1 MSPLS
6 PLPPLSTYSPKSGA
20 GSPPATESS
29 GPLSSPTNN
38 PLAPAVRESRNTG
51 SANGEVPAE
60 TGSQAVRAAD
70 ENEAAGANRKSV
82 EADATDKKV
91 GGLDEAELKEL
102 TELKARDREVRA
114 HEAAHQAVGGQY
126 AGAISLSYQ
135 RGPDGA
141 QYAVGG
147 EVSIDMSP
155 VNGDPQA
162 TIEKMRVVRSAAMA
176 PAEPS
181 GQDRAVAAQAMQVM
195 LQAQSEL
202 ALEQKSSDSNADKP
216 AAASEGDAASSGAEQ
231 GERSQSGADQ
241 PLPRSAQQARNSY
254 QNIAAFGPESASSG
268 DGFLPISV

>member
-6 PLPPLSTYSPKSGA
+6 SLPPISSYSSRSGS
-20 GSPPATESS
+20 GSAS
-29 GPLSSPTNN
+29 
-38 PLAPAVRESRNTG
+38 AVRESRNTG
-51 SANGEVPAE
+51 KANGEAPAE
-60 TGSQAVRAAD
+60 TGSQSVRAAD
-70 ENEAAGANRKSV
+70 ENQAVGANRKPA
-82 EADATDKKV
+82 EADASDKKV

-126 AGAISLSYQ
+126 AGAMSLSYQ

-202 ALEQKSSDSNADKP
+202 ALEQESSESGAEKPVKESEDASSDSGQVEGSRGDT
-216 AAASEGDAASSGAEQ
+216 SES
-231 GERSQSGADQ
+231 
-241 PLPRSAQQARNSY
+241 LPRAAQLARNAY
-254 QNIAAFGPESASSG
+254 QDIAGFGPERASPG

>member
-1 MSPLS
+1 M
-6 PLPPLSTYSPKSGA
+6 
-20 GSPPATESS
+20 
-29 GPLSSPTNN
+29 
-38 PLAPAVRESRNTG
+38 
-51 SANGEVPAE
+51 PAE

-70 ENEAAGANRKSV
+70 ENEAAGASRKSV

-181 GQDRAVAAQAMQVM
+181 GQDRAVAAQAMQAM

-202 ALEQKSSDSNADKP
+202 ALEQKSTDSNADKP
-216 AAASEGDAASSGAEQ
+216 AAAASESDAASSVAEQ

-254 QNIAAFGPESASSG
+254 QNIAALGPESASSG